1 MQASFPCCAQLD
13 IKMRARKGI
22 CVQIMEKV
30 NNALIWTE
38 LATKNFEKLLAGTP
52 SASQHTQEVRR
63 NCSTNMH
70 AWNECAVLRTKSTRD
85 HAHVYAIVLCFIHA
99 RQFGLTP
106 KYWCYRFSLP
116 VCYYHATHLIL
127 MVCRLTSWRGT
138 MLSLRASGPNWMVT
152 FHRLNLSQCIYSRLF
167 TVINCVLILT

>member
-85 HAHVYAIVLCFIHA
+85 HAHVYARQHTIVLCCIYA
-99 RQFGLTP
+99 RQFCLTP
-106 KYWCYRFSLP
+106 KYRCYRFCLP
-116 VCYYHATHLIL
+116 VCYYHATHLIFGGVQINEL
-127 MVCRLTSWRGT
+127 KEYHAKFESVWSELNGYFSQVKP
-138 MLSLRASGPNWMVT
+138 LSV
-152 FHRLNLSQCIYSRLF
+152 HI
-167 TVINCVLILT
+167 

>member
-63 NCSTNMH
+63 NCSANKH
-70 AWNECAVLRTKSTRD
+70 AWNECAVLRTK
-85 HAHVYAIVLCFIHA
+85 AYAITHTCAHA
-99 RQFGLTP
+99 NIRSFCVARMHDILFDTQVSLLPFLSASM
-106 KYWCYRFSLP
+106 SLP
-116 VCYYHATHLIL
+116 CDPSNFDGVQINELKEYRAKFESVWSELNGYFSQ
-127 MVCRLTSWRGT
+127 VKP
-138 MLSLRASGPNWMVT
+138 LSV
-152 FHRLNLSQCIYSRLF
+152 HI
-167 TVINCVLILT
+167 